1 MTKQNKPMTVY
12 LAHGISDKANFHD
25 SLRIA
30 EEIENI
36 KTTNGLQKF
45 KVYAPAGNKK
55 INDKSN
61 NPTPIDIYDE
71 DMKRLDSHDVV
82 VANYTGVNSI
92 GTLLEISTLGAY
104 YQKVRQII
112 TDANKLEVEL
122 TKDLFTSQKYMD
134 DEYESA
140 YEQGYN
146 KGIEDFV
153 IKFINQQMLKL
164 PKVYVY
170 TSNARTI
177 QPQLYNPRLQE
188 QYDPEKHGKNLF
200 GFIASGSENHMVVG
214 MIVRHLEWCE
224 TEEEVMEKLKE
235 L

>member
-12 LAHGISDKANFHD
+12 LAHGISDRANFHD

-30 EEIENI
+30 QEIESI
-36 KTTNGLQKF
+36 KTTDGSQKF
-45 KVYAPAGNKK
+45 EVYAPAGNKK

-82 VANYTGVNSI
+82 VANYTGVNSL

-104 YQKVRQII
+104 YQKVKQIVE
-112 TDANKLEVEL
+112 DAKELASELINEEKTYEYFNDYELEISE
-122 TKDLFTSQKYMD
+122 
-134 DEYESA
+134 A
-140 YEQGYN
+140 YVL
-146 KGIEDFV
+146 GIETFV
-153 IKFINQQMLKL
+153 NKFINQQMNKL
-164 PKVYVY
+164 PKVFVY

-214 MIVRHLEWCE
+214 MIVRHLNWCE
-224 TEEEVMEKLKE
+224 TEEEVMEKLRQ